1 MQIIHFFLPL
11 GSSILLSVPVC
22 SSEDVSG
29 GEEDQ
34 GRSSTDSPASDVG
47 SGHPLADKNEPSSP
61 QNVDCYRNVG
71 LVQSH
76 SSSFSPEERLQQQD
90 PPSSLSTIPVSCYH
104 ARASHVLNSTIREFY
119 CQQG

>member
-22 SSEDVSG
+22 SREDVSG
-29 GEEDQ
+29 VEEDQ
-34 GRSSTDSPASDVG
+34 GRSSTGSPASDVG

-61 QNVDCYRNVG
+61 QNVDCHRNVG

-76 SSSFSPEERLQQQD
+76 SSSFTPEERLQQQD
-90 PPSSLSTIPVSCYH
+90 PPSSLSTIPVSSYH
-104 ARASHVLNSTIREFY
+104 ALQVMFSIVLLGEFY